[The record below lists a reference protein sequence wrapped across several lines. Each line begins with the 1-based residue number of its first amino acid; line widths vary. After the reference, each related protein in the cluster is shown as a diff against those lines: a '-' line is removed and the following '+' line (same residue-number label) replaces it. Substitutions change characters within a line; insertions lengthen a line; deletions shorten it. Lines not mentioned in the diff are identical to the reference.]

1 MFAKDGKLTYVYNFL
16 GLAPEQVLSTSIP
29 SSGKHIVGVEFI
41 KEKMS
46 DKNETLGKMRLYLDN
61 KVVDEKPFR
70 TQAGHYS
77 LSGEGLC
84 VGRDSG
90 DPVSKQYKAKFD
102 FTGGKIAK
110 VVYDVSN
117 DAYQNVENEFKV
129 KMAKE

>member
-1 MFAKDGKLTYVYNFL
+1 MLFQENIHN
-16 GLAPEQVLSTSIP
+16 GLQ
-29 SSGKHIVGVEFI
+29 
-41 KEKMS
+41 EKMS

-110 VVYDVSN
+110 AVVVVEMFIYNRFGAEPGVTPPVVVYTFTVVPALLQQSGKLPTPVGDESK
-117 DAYQNVENEFKV
+117 F
-129 KMAKE
+129 

>member
-1 MFAKDGKLTYVYNFL
+1 
-16 GLAPEQVLSTSIP
+16 
-29 SSGKHIVGVEFI
+29 
-41 KEKMS
+41 
-46 DKNETLGKMRLYLDN
+46 MRLYLDD
-61 KVVDEKPFR
+61 KIVDEKPFR
-70 TQAGHYS
+70 TQAGHYA